1 MRSDSGN
8 SHITS
13 QAARSAPLEKGLS
26 NRPGKIH
33 SHEKETVYFLP
44 GRVGF
49 TNNFDLPRGTNLI
62 RISLPRLWLQLFRC
76 GACLSG
82 RASATVILRCKFGFE
97 QLSGHPGLST
107 TIAKSIRLDKMS
119 EILYYYWFYWSQNQ
133 YRWLPGIS
141 GTDCRH
147 CSFGKQTFYY
157 SRVRTAHNRY
167 FRVRLGPEPM

>member
-1 MRSDSGN
+1 MTN
-8 SHITS
+8 SQHAQLARCCVLYGYGRIPTYLLLYWLVS
-13 QAARSAPLEKGLS
+13 IPVNLGARSAPLRKGLS

-82 RASATVILRCKFGFE
+82 RASATVILRCKFCFE

-107 TIAKSIRLDKMS
+107 TIAKSIRLDKMF
-119 EILYYYWFYWSQNQ
+119 EILYYY
-133 YRWLPGIS
+133 
-141 GTDCRH
+141 
-147 CSFGKQTFYY
+147 
-157 SRVRTAHNRY
+157 
-167 FRVRLGPEPM
+167 